1 VRKTQPEYETQL
13 FKWQTKNLFTNRDDI
28 KIEIKV
34 KSGKVDLYVNTF
46 DQEHDVQNIV
56 QKLPTSRRD
65 SDYSIPNVRP
75 SSSPS
80 QSEIIWHRAD
90 KHYCQSCLYLIG
102 VHSHGEPSDYELKL
116 SILSADF
123 KNSNFLKMGVPE
135 VAKLGAG

>member
-1 VRKTQPEYETQL
+1 MRKTQLEYETQL
-13 FKWQTKNLFTNRDDI
+13 FKWQTKNSLTNRDDI

-46 DQEHDVQNIV
+46 DQKHDVQNIV
-56 QKLPTSRRD
+56 QKLPTSRSE

-102 VHSHGEPSDYELKL
+102 VHSHNEPSEYELKL

-135 VAKLGAG
+135 VVKLEAG